1 MLIFKYTVLE
11 EDSQTRHWT
20 LSRLIVTITDKMV
33 ALIFLSF
40 HKEESSSE
48 AFSNLQKLT
57 KLTSEEAGL

>member
-11 EDSQTRHWT
+11 EDSQTRHWA
-20 LSRLIVTITDKMV
+20 LSHLIVTITDKMI

-40 HKEESSSE
+40 QKEESSSE

-57 KLTSEEAGL
+57 KLTS